1 MNIQKYHLLLIILF
15 LIITS
20 CGLTKKRGCD
30 TCPNFTALSE
40 LNKWINLFRFILNNY
55 ICKMQCLAEL
65 PIGSIGEM
73 VRIFDNNLEQKLLEM
88 GCTPGENFKVIR
100 KAPFGGPVAI
110 LISSYILSIRREDA
124 KSIEVIELRN
134 E

>member
-1 MNIQKYHLLLIILF
+1 
-15 LIITS
+15 
-20 CGLTKKRGCD
+20 
-30 TCPNFTALSE
+30 
-40 LNKWINLFRFILNNY
+40 
-55 ICKMQCLAEL
+55 MQCLAEL
-65 PIGSIGEM
+65 SIGSIGEM